1 LQDINIEN
9 LQEQSLRYAA
19 ESAREHGLIAQ
30 NGAVAAAAG
39 GVTTTITAPPE
50 VLDGQPAL
58 TGDTAIVAVAAGD
71 GWTKLFKSLGVSVV
85 VPGGQTMN
93 PSTQDLLQAVESCSA
108 SKVFLLPNNGNIIMS
123 ARQVQDLT
131 TKSVCVIP
139 TDSLPQG
146 VGAVLAFNQMAD
158 FEANGAAMER
168 AGKQVQTAEITQAV
182 RAVQL
187 DGINVSEGDIIG
199 LVNNRLVTSG
209 TDLQTVVIETLQ
221 RMNAGTFEIITIYYG
236 ADISPESAGQM
247 AQYVKERFS
256 AQEIEVVEGGQ
267 PFYAYVISAE

>member
-1 LQDINIEN
+1 
-9 LQEQSLRYAA
+9 
-19 ESAREHGLIAQ
+19 
-30 NGAVAAAAG
+30 
-39 GVTTTITAPPE
+39 
-50 VLDGQPAL
+50 
-58 TGDTAIVAVAAGD
+58 
-71 GWTKLFKSLGVSVV
+71 
-85 VPGGQTMN
+85 
-93 PSTQDLLQAVESCSA
+93 
-108 SKVFLLPNNGNIIMS
+108 
-123 ARQVQDLT
+123 
-131 TKSVCVIP
+131 
-139 TDSLPQG
+139 
-146 VGAVLAFNQMAD
+146 VLAFNQMAD

-187 DGINVSEGDIIG
+187 DGINVSDGDIIG

-247 AQYVKERFS
+247 AQYVKERFP

>member
-1 LQDINIEN
+1 MK
-9 LQEQSLRYAA
+9 
-19 ESAREHGLIAQ
+19 
-30 NGAVAAAAG
+30 AG
-39 GVTTTITAPPE
+39 SVTVTITAHPE
-50 VLDGQPAL
+50 VLSGQPAPIVE
-58 TGDTAIVAVAAGD
+58 TDMVAVAAGD

-93 PSTQDLLQAVESCSA
+93 PSTQDLLYAVESCTA

-123 ARQVQDLT
+123 ARQVKDLT
-131 TKSVCVIP
+131 KKSVCVIP

-146 VGAVLAFNQMAD
+146 VGAILAFNQMAD
-158 FEANGAAMER
+158 FEANGEAMEQ
-168 AGKQVQTAEITQAV
+168 AGKQVQTAEITKAV
-182 RAVQL
+182 RTVQI

-209 TDLQTVVIETLQ
+209 TDLETVVFDTLQ
-221 RMNAGTFEIITIYYG
+221 RMNVANFEIITVYYRV
-236 ADISPESAGQM
+236 DVPSASANQI
-247 AQYVKERFS
+247 AQYIKERFP